1 MMTNKPAV
9 PPGTPEESLDPADWS
24 AYRQQAHA
32 MLDAMLDHLASA
44 GQGPAWRPI
53 PDAVREKFSTPLPR
67 EGAGLEAACRDF
79 AEDVLPY
86 PLGDTHPRFF
96 GFVNGTGSATGMLA
110 AMLAAG
116 MNSNTGGAMH
126 AANLV
131 EAQVIAWSK
140 AMFGL
145 PDQAGGVLTSGGS
158 MANLIGLAA
167 ARHVQSR
174 AHGVNIRQQGVR
186 ALPGL
191 PRFYVSSET
200 HSSIQRAIEALG
212 LGTESMV
219 VLPADRD
226 FRFDVSA
233 LQAAIAA
240 DRAAGHLP
248 FCIIGTAGT
257 TNTGSLDPLDALAE
271 VCAQEKLWLHV
282 DAAIAGVAMLAPSV
296 RPLLNGIARADSIA
310 FDLHKW
316 LYVNYAVGCVLVRS
330 GADQREAF
338 SLTPPYLRR
347 AQRGMAAGEVWFS
360 DLSLELTREFRALRV
375 WMMLKE
381 HGADKF
387 GRLMEQNNA
396 LAARL
401 AAHVRAA
408 PEMALLAPHPL
419 HIVNFRCLDAR
430 LDPAQTDLLNRA
442 VVIDVQERGIAVPT
456 STTVRGVS
464 AIRVCVNNHRTRAE
478 DIDVFFAA
486 VRSSAHMLAD
496 EIAAGRAP
504 AL

>member
-1 MMTNKPAV
+1 MTQTPAI
-9 PPGTPEESLDPADWS
+9 PPGPPEESLDPADWN

-32 MLDAMLDHLASA
+32 MLDDMLDYLASA
-44 GQGPAWRPI
+44 AERPVWRPI
-53 PDAVREKFSTPLPR
+53 PDDVRAQFSTPMPQQ
-67 EGAGLEAACRDF
+67 GAGLESVYHEFLENVRA
-79 AEDVLPY
+79 Y

-96 GFVNGTGSATGMLA
+96 GFVNSAGSPTGMLA

-131 EAQVIAWSK
+131 EAQVIDWSK
-140 AMFGL
+140 ALFGF
-145 PDQAGGVLTSGGS
+145 PEQASGVLTSGGS
-158 MANLIGLAA
+158 MANLLGLAA
-167 ARHVQSR
+167 ARHVQAR
-174 AHGVNIRQQGVR
+174 AHGVSIRQQGLR
-186 ALPGL
+186 ALPGQ

-200 HSSIQRAIEALG
+200 HSSVQRAIEALG

-219 VLPADRD
+219 VLPADRA
-226 FRFDVSA
+226 FRFDVAA

-248 FCIIGTAGT
+248 FCVVGTAGT

-271 VCAQEKLWLHV
+271 VCAREKLWLHV
-282 DAAIAGVAMLAPSV
+282 DGAIAAVAMLAPSV
-296 RPLLNGIARADSIA
+296 RPHLAGIERADSIA

-316 LYVNYAVGCVLVRS
+316 LYVNYAVGCVLVRA
-330 GADQREAF
+330 GADQRETF

-347 AQRGMAAGEVWFS
+347 AQRGMASGDVWFS
-360 DLSLELTREFRALRV
+360 DLSLELSREFRALRV

-381 HGADKF
+381 QGSDKF
-387 GRLMEQNNA
+387 GRLIEQNNA

-408 PEMALLAPHPL
+408 PDMELLAPHPL
-419 HIVNFRCLDAR
+419 HIVNFRCLDSR
-430 LDPAQTDLLNRA
+430 LDAAMTDVLNRA

-456 STTVRGVS
+456 TTTVRGVS
-464 AIRVCVNNHRTRAE
+464 AIRVCINNHRTRAE
-478 DIDVFFAA
+478 DVDVFFAA
-486 VRSSAHMLAD
+486 VQASARTLAD
-496 EIAAGRAP
+496 EIAAGRPP